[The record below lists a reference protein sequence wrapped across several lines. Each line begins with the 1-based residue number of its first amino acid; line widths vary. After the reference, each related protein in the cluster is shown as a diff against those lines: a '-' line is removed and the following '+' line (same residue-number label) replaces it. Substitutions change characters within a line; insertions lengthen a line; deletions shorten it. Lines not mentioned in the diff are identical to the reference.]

1 MAVTRDTS
9 AIFPVASPWN
19 TNPPYSGNFIP
30 SVWSA
35 KLNAKFY
42 AASVYGDIANTN
54 WQGEISGMGDKIIIN
69 TAPTITVSAYTPS
82 GALTGG
88 TNLSYQVPT
97 PDTQEM
103 IIDKGR
109 YFAFQINDVL
119 EYQAKPNLLDIFSND
134 AAEQMRITVDSN
146 VLYNTTVSTVAGFGP
161 VAANRG
167 LTAGAKSSSYVLGT
181 PVAPVT
187 LTASN
192 VLQKILEMAS
202 VLDEQNVPETDRYL
216 VIDPYT
222 RALLM
227 QSNLA
232 QAQFMGDAQSTVRN
246 GKIGSIDRFTVYVS
260 NQLPKIAA
268 GASTSWTSGD
278 GSEATIASAGTNLK
292 SRAIIAGHKSA
303 ITFASQITKME
314 TVRNPTDFGDF
325 IRSLNVY
332 GFKVVKPESLVL
344 LVAA

>member
-1 MAVTRDTS
+1 MAVIRDTT
-9 AIFPVASPWN
+9 AIFPIAAPWN

-42 AASVYGDIANTN
+42 AASVYGEIANTN

-69 TAPTITVSAYTPS
+69 TAPTITVSAYTP
-82 GALTGG
+82 GASA
-88 TNLSYQVPT
+88 LSYQVPT
-97 PDTQEM
+97 PDTQE
-103 IIDKGR
+103 IVIDKGR
-109 YFAFQINDVL
+109 YFAFQVNDVL

-146 VLYNTTVSTVAGFGP
+146 VIYNTFLNGA
-161 VAANRG
+161 AANKG
-167 LTAGAKSSSYVLGT
+167 LTAGAKSSSYILGT

-187 LTASN
+187 LTATN
-192 VLQKILEMAS
+192 VLQKVLELAS
-202 VLDEQNVPETDRYL
+202 VLDEQNVPESERFLL
-216 VIDPYT
+216 VDPYT

-246 GKIGSIDRFTVYVS
+246 GKVGTIDRFTVYVT

-278 GSEATIASAGTNLK
+278 GTEATLASAGTNLK
-292 SRAIIAGHKSA
+292 SRSIIAGHKSA

-314 TVRNPTDFGDF
+314 TVRNPNDFGDF

-332 GFKVVKPESLVL
+332 GFKVVKPESLCL